1 MGQHQPKTFADEGIF
16 EQNEKASR
24 LHRRKYL
31 QTIHFIRGLYSKYAK
46 KTTYNSSSKTK
57 INKQTKRSKKQ
68 SD

>member
-1 MGQHQPKTFADEGIF
+1 MGLHQPKTFADEGIF

-46 KTTYNSSSKTK
+46 KTHIQLNFKKKSR
-57 INKQTKRSKKQ
+57 QTKKKQ
-68 SD
+68 KAI